1 MAVVLEFIDFIVPI
15 EVIRKKYPGGWEQ
28 CLKDHDCL
36 MGGSGRVWHDEHLL
50 RDGAMNPA
58 DIAGLI
64 DEWTK
69 LGFEPYV
76 VQGEREVWKDCC
88 VVEGMFGGPTLPCD
102 WLEISEDGRSAYLKG
117 QPSGDIVGRHQ
128 NVRAQ

>member
-1 MAVVLEFIDFIVPI
+1 
-15 EVIRKKYPGGWEQ
+15 
-28 CLKDHDCL
+28 

-58 DIAGLI
+58 DIAGLV

-69 LGFEPYV
+69 LGFEPFEE
-76 VQGEREVWKDCC
+76 QGEAQIWKDCC

-102 WLEISEDGRSAYLKG
+102 WLEISEDGRSA
-117 QPSGDIVGRHQ
+117 GRAKCSSDECIGKMRSICSYSIHIWGFKSLHSTRKSHEIMTM
-128 NVRAQ
+128 VIS